1 MDSNS
6 EKKKFKQIKVD
17 RSWEISFSP
26 IMGQATGMD
35 HQDHF
40 RIECTLYFLTQKL
53 LFVNTP

>member
-53 LFVNTP
+53 